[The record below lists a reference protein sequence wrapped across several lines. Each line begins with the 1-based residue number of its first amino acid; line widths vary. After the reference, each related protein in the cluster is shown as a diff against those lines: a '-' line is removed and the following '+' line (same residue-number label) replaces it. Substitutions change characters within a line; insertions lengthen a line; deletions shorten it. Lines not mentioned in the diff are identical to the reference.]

1 MNSVKSSLNKS
12 MASAKN
18 LGETFSKKTSGLAST
33 AKSFTD
39 STKESLKHLTDTP
52 ITSFVKNDTSTSS
65 PFSFKSFFFWGLII
79 LILAFLGF
87 NIFSYLSKG
96 TDLLTGILSPITS
109 VLGMLTGETTKTT
122 ISTASTG
129 SKKIVDTT
137 SNLSQDLIGAVGK
150 GTSKG
155 IDFLSNT
162 STSGITALE
171 KNLQKNKTNVIDTEN
186 NNKLID
192 EEKKQNNSRKPQ
204 ESDEPEPVR
213 SSSQQHGYCYIGK
226 INDVRSCA
234 KVSSKNQCMSGD
246 IYPNM
251 ELCVNPNLRA

>member
-1 MNSVKSSLNKS
+1 MDTVKSSLNKS

-18 LGETFSKKTSGLAST
+18 LGETFSEKTSGLASR

-52 ITSFVKNDTSTSS
+52 ISSFIKNEGSTSS
-65 PFSFKSFFFWGLII
+65 PFSFKSFLFWGLII

-109 VLGMLTGETTKTT
+109 ALGMLTGETTKTT
-122 ISTASTG
+122 ISNASTG

-137 SNLSQDLIGAVGK
+137 SNLSQDIIGTVGK

-155 IDFLSNT
+155 IDFLSNA

-171 KNLQKNKTNVIDTEN
+171 KKLQKNKTNVIDAEN

-192 EEKKQNNSRKPQ
+192 GEKKQKYKDLDDS
-204 ESDEPEPVR
+204 EPEPVR
-213 SSSQQHGYCYIGK
+213 TSSQQHGYCYIGK
-226 INDVRSCA
+226 INDVRTCA
-234 KVSSKNQCMSGD
+234 KVSSKNKCMSGD

-251 ELCVNPNLRA
+251 DLCVNPNLRA